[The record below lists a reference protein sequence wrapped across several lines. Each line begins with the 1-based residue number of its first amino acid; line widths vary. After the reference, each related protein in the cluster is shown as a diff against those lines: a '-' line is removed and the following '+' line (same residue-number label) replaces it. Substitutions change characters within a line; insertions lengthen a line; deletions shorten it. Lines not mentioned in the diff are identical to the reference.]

1 LGLLATSGQD
11 NRDLIMASMQ
21 KQQVREIMS
30 QPAVTIGE
38 DQPLG
43 KAVEVML
50 AQSLKRLPAVNK
62 VGKLVG
68 MLSRLDI
75 FQTVMRET
83 PNWESF
89 RLQKIEVGNLRTV
102 RDILRRD
109 TRTVTPKTTIDKVI
123 QIIDGNDI
131 QCVAVVDD
139 AGVLNG
145 MIADSDLLHF
155 FKPDPQGLRSL
166 FARIAHP
173 FNPDLA
179 QRLANTTAREVMRS
193 ELQTAGEHMLIE
205 EAIGLMTSKRLK
217 RLPVVDD
224 KGRFMGMISRD
235 SLLRTGFGHE

>member
-1 LGLLATSGQD
+1 
-11 NRDLIMASMQ
+11 M
-21 KQQVREIMS
+21 
-30 QPAVTIGE
+30 TIGE

-89 RLQKIEVGNLRTV
+89 RSQKIEVGNLRTV

-139 AGVLNG
+139 AGTLNG

-173 FNPDLA
+173 FNPDLE
-179 QRLANTTAREVMRS
+179 QRLANTTAREAMRS

-217 RLPVVDD
+217 RLPSYNFV
-224 KGRFMGMISRD
+224 
-235 SLLRTGFGHE
+235 